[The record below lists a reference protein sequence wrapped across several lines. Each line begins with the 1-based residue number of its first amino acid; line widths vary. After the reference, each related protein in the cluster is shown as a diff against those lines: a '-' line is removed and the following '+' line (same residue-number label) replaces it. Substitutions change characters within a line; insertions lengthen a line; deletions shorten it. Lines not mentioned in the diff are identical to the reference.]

1 MHSKQKLYL
10 RFELLPQRCGAGAQ
24 RALPRS
30 NGEFGLCL
38 PTKLTLEAP
47 KLAAALIGATMG
59 TSPPSSPTRNG
70 NATRDP
76 VDSEIITELE
86 GLPVKFI
93 VLAVLLAA
101 IVVLLLGVV
110 VYICKREA
118 QPTCLSPRSGKE
130 AVATAISIPFAL
142 PMVTTTAKDSI
153 LTPLDEPQPHAHGDQ
168 VATRV

>member
-1 MHSKQKLYL
+1 M
-10 RFELLPQRCGAGAQ
+10 
-24 RALPRS
+24 
-30 NGEFGLCL
+30 
-38 PTKLTLEAP
+38 
-47 KLAAALIGATMG
+47 
-59 TSPPSSPTRNG
+59 
-70 NATRDP
+70 
-76 VDSEIITELE
+76 
-86 GLPVKFI
+86 KFI

-153 LTPLDEPQPHAHGDQ
+153 LTPLDEPQPHAHGDH